1 MAPRIFFT
9 KTNKRAAPEDNR
21 TAEISL
27 LEGKIKIKP
36 NESLQWMADSHR

>member
-9 KTNKRAAPEDNR
+9 KTNKKAAPEDNR

-27 LEGKIKIKP
+27 LEGKIKIKA
-36 NESLQWMADSHR
+36 NESP